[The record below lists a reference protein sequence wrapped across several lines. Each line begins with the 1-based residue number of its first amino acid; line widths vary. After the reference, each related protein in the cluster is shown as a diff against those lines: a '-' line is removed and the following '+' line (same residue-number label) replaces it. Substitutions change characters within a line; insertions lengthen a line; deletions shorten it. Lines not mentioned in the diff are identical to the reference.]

1 MKTQIDNLVRGIRH
15 DLAQPSPAVPELA
28 TFFRTIGADGL
39 SKAVAQRAILSRW
52 AEDTTLPRMCAITRN
67 SSSTPSRHSESP
79 ALLIVQITVVC
90 WTVAAWGAFCHFQ
103 KTTAP
108 VDWA

>member
-52 AEDTTLPRMCAITRN
+52 AEDTTLPPDVRDG
-67 SSSTPSRHSESP
+67 S
-79 ALLIVQITVVC
+79 
-90 WTVAAWGAFCHFQ
+90 VAKIGGSQ
-103 KTTAP
+103 R
-108 VDWA
+108 

>member
-52 AEDTTLPRMCAITRN
+52 AEDATLPPDMRDYAQQQLDAL
-67 SSSTPSRHSESP
+67 P
-79 ALLIVQITVVC
+79 A
-90 WTVAAWGAFCHFQ
+90 F
-103 KTTAP
+103 
-108 VDWA
+108 

>member
-39 SKAVAQRAILSRW
+39 SKAVAQRAILGRW
-52 AEDTTLPRMCAITRN
+52 AEDVTLASDVRDYAQQQLATLPD
-67 SSSTPSRHSESP
+67 
-79 ALLIVQITVVC
+79 
-90 WTVAAWGAFCHFQ
+90 F
-103 KTTAP
+103 
-108 VDWA
+108 